1 MKSGAGGER
10 PVRLKRDSVVH
21 KAKPIGNRT
30 RRSSEKERAVE
41 APQNIEPEG
50 ARTAQIELIRIFGRV
65 ERMAEK
71 IDQAFGGEPF
81 LPDLAPDDPANLHR
95 FYAFFNQHARVSRL
109 LFRAIEAWMITCI

>member
-1 MKSGAGGER
+1 
-10 PVRLKRDSVVH
+10 
-21 KAKPIGNRT
+21 
-30 RRSSEKERAVE
+30 
-41 APQNIEPEG
+41 
-50 ARTAQIELIRIFGRV
+50 
-65 ERMAEK
+65 MAEK

>member
-1 MKSGAGGER
+1 VNGRACGQR
-10 PVRLKRDSVVH
+10 PVQRKRRTCIR
-21 KAKPIGNRT
+21 KAKMVAPD
-30 RRSSEKERAVE
+30 
-41 APQNIEPEG
+41 APQQERFGNAG
-50 ARTAQIELIRIFGRV
+50 AARIELVRVFGRL
-65 ERMAEK
+65 ERLAKK